1 MSNEYICHALG
12 GLAYSCCRSNRSV
25 VAEEYYEGCAG
36 FPVQLLMKRQPMIS
50 LALLD
55 GASCDHS
62 CLALFR
68 FTMQF

>member
-1 MSNEYICHALG
+1 MSCIRGASLQR
-12 GLAYSCCRSNRSV
+12 CRGSRSV

-36 FPVQLLMKRQPMIS
+36 FPMQLLMKRQPMIS